1 MEDLVFLRISD
12 SMIGYDGEHSE
23 IVTMQL
29 ENMNTVQLLADA
41 ASGFRSSFS
50 KLGGM
55 IVGGK
60 PSQE

>member
-1 MEDLVFLRISD
+1 
-12 SMIGYDGEHSE
+12 MIGYDGEHSE

-41 ASGFRSSFS
+41 ASGFRSSIS
-50 KLGGM
+50 KLGEM
-55 IVGGK
+55 IVGRK